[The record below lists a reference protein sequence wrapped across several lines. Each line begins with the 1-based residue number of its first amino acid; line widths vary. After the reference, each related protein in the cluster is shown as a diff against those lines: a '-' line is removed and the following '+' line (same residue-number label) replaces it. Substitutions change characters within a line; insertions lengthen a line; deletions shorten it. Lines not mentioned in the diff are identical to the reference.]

1 MSVFISVSIANEPQ
15 STNSRQPDKHFQSE
29 GSSNFK
35 HSEELH
41 VLKGS
46 WRNHTIISIIWCYLL
61 SLEPLMPVGF
71 DIRCVFV
78 ACIPRSQKCFSR
90 KKQQMTTKKMLRW
103 KLLRSRAA
111 RSLPEITASSTH
123 PSPTAIFFSL
133 PNSIHY
139 ILSITDLAYF
149 HI

>member
-15 STNSRQPDKHFQSE
+15 STYSRQPDKYFQSE

-35 HSEELH
+35 HREGLH
-41 VLKGS
+41 VLKRS
-46 WRNHTIISIIWCYLL
+46 WRNHPIISIIWCCLL

-71 DIRCVFV
+71 DLRCAFV
-78 ACIPRSQKCFSR
+78 DCIPGSQKCFSR
-90 KKQQMTTKKMLRW
+90 KKKQQTNAKKMLRW

-111 RSLPEITASSTH
+111 RRFPATTASSTH
-123 PSPTAIFFSL
+123 PSPTASCFSFL
-133 PNSIHY
+133 IRV
-139 ILSITDLAYF
+139 ILSITGLAYF

>member
-41 VLKGS
+41 VLKRS
-46 WRNHTIISIIWCYLL
+46 WRNHAISIIWCYLL

-71 DIRCVFV
+71 DIRCTFV

-90 KKQQMTTKKMLRW
+90 KKQQITTKKMLRW
-103 KLLRSRAA
+103 KLLKSRAA
-111 RSLPEITASSTH
+111 RSFPAITASSTH
-123 PSPTAIFFSL
+123 PSPTASFFPFL
-133 PNSIHY
+133 IRV